1 MTPGNSPASAT
12 PRRNLKASKDPAL
25 GAKAMATA
33 TIPQDTAIR
42 ASQRRAPNRTRARFD
57 GTSTNTY
64 PMKKIPDAR
73 PNMVA
78 ESWRSALISV
88 LAMPRFVRSR

>member
-12 PRRNLKASKDPAL
+12 PIKNRNASSDPAL

-42 ASQRRAPNRTRARFD
+42 ASQRRAPNRASARFE
-57 GTSTNTY
+57 GTSTNT
-64 PMKKIPDAR
+64 
-73 PNMVA
+73 
-78 ESWRSALISV
+78 
-88 LAMPRFVRSR
+88 